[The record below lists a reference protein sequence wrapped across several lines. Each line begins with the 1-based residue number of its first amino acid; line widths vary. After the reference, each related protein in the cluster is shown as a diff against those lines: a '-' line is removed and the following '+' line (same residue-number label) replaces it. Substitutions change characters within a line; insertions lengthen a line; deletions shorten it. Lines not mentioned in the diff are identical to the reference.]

1 MVKIYF
7 DEDSEAV
14 YGYKLSEIYGFLQ
27 ELKICDLEFNLIDY
41 LRKKKVLNKSGK
53 VISDEYGMINMEEKT
68 IEGLYEK
75 TTQKYIFVPIDGARE
90 LIGELYI
97 KSKGKAR

>member
-14 YGYKLSEIYGFLQ
+14 YGYKLSEIDTILWTN
-27 ELKICDLEFNLIDY
+27 KICDLEFNLVEY

-53 VISDEYGMINMEEKT
+53 VISDKYGMMNMEET
-68 IEGLYEK
+68 TTGGMYEETK
-75 TTQKYIFVPIDGARE
+75 QKYIFVPIEGARD
-90 LIGELYI
+90 LIGELYN
-97 KSKGKAR
+97 SMKGE